1 MRCFQIVISPHPSPF
16 GATFPAGEGFF
27 IHYVLQILI
36 VSPAYFISFIFLI
49 LYKLTLE
56 DTAIVTGNIYLGEV
70 TLNHFLT
77 AEDISHVDL
86 VTRAHGV
93 TNVVCDTGKNSVLLV
108 SINKKESE
116 AAIGKMLAEYKS
128 VVTRHGECGTALN
141 GAVVTV
147 PYGPRELILYLFI
160 HRQGLGIGLLSDE
173 HVFST

>member
-1 MRCFQIVISPHPSPF
+1 MC
-16 GATFPAGEGFF
+16 
-27 IHYVLQILI
+27 
-36 VSPAYFISFIFLI
+36 SFLHESA
-49 LYKLTLE
+49 LE
-56 DTAIVTGNIYLGEV
+56 DAAVTSGNLNFGEV

-116 AAIGKMLAEYKS
+116 ATIGKMLAEYKS

-141 GAVVTV
+141 GAVVTF
-147 PYGPRELILYLFI
+147 PYGTGELIL
-160 HRQGLGIGLLSDE
+160 
-173 HVFST
+173 